1 MDNKIINENLIIINK
16 ELAFQNQEKERISQ
30 ELLLAKIELKR
41 AHEYHKEYIEGIE
54 LVIYMTSHQIRQPIL
69 NILGLSELVDL
80 STDTKIELK
89 QTLDHIKTSAQSLDL
104 LTKELNTYI
113 LELREKGKNRLL

>member
-16 ELAFQNQEKERISQ
+16 ELAFQNQEKERITQ

>member
-1 MDNKIINENLIIINK
+1 MDNKIINENLIIIEK
-16 ELAFQNQEKERISQ
+16 ELAFQNQEKERITQ

-41 AHEYHKEYIEGIE
+41 VHEYHKEYIEGIE

>member
-41 AHEYHKEYIEGIE
+41 VHEYHKE
-54 LVIYMTSHQIRQPIL
+54 
-69 NILGLSELVDL
+69 
-80 STDTKIELK
+80 
-89 QTLDHIKTSAQSLDL
+89 
-104 LTKELNTYI
+104 
-113 LELREKGKNRLL
+113 

>member
-1 MDNKIINENLIIINK
+1 
-16 ELAFQNQEKERISQ
+16 
-30 ELLLAKIELKR
+30 
-41 AHEYHKEYIEGIE
+41 
-54 LVIYMTSHQIRQPIL
+54 MTSHQIRQPIL